1 MNPLQAIGRCTTEK
15 QYFIL
20 YYNAYFKGITS
31 NKMNYYAAMNV
42 THIGGTLTT
51 DAEGISIEG
60 ASETIIYF
68 NCGTDFNPSYKN
80 YLSLATEK
88 GMTYIITPEK
98 KRNNQSQHIL
108 KK

>member
-1 MNPLQAIGRCTTEK
+1 
-15 QYFIL
+15 
-20 YYNAYFKGITS
+20 
-31 NKMNYYAAMNV
+31 MNV
-42 THIGGTLTT
+42 THIGGSLTT
-51 DAEGISIEG
+51 DSEGISIEG
-60 ASETIIYF
+60 ASETNIYF